1 MKKEEIH
8 LGDWHRLFIGNNPGE
23 FLLEV
28 AIRTIIIYLFLLL
41 MMRFMGKRMNAQLNV
56 VELSVM
62 VMLGAIVAVAMQLPD
77 RGLLHSIMTLGCV
90 LVLYRGSNWL
100 AFKNRRIEHVLQGDL
115 EQVVAEGE
123 MDLAAMAKMRLARE
137 QLFAQLRKAK
147 IQHLG
152 QVKRVYMEANG
163 EFSIY
168 QQQPPKPGLSVL
180 PDKDTAMHF
189 AEPADLQHEA
199 CERCGHIEP
208 AGQHPGSC
216 PRCGSSTWTKAVQL
230 EQPRKQD
237 QPKPQPEPVLS

>member
-28 AIRTIIIYLFLLL
+28 AIRTLIIYLFLLL

-90 LVLYRGSNWL
+90 LVLYRGINWL
-100 AFKNRRIEHVLQGDL
+100 AFKYRRVEHLVQGDL
-115 EQVVAEGE
+115 QQVVADGE
-123 MDLAAMAKMRLARE
+123 MDLPAMAQVRLSRE

-168 QQQPPKPGLSVL
+168 QQQQPKPGLSVI
-180 PDKDTAMHF
+180 PDKDQALHH
-189 AEPADLQHEA
+189 AEPTDNRLQA
-199 CERCGHIEP
+199 CERCGHTEP
-208 AGQHPGSC
+208 TGRHPRNC
-216 PRCGSSTWTKAVQL
+216 PRCGSATWTKAVQL
-230 EQPRKQD
+230 KQSQKQD
-237 QPKPQPEPVLS
+237 QPQPVLS

>member
-28 AIRTIIIYLFLLL
+28 AIRTLIIYLFLLL

-62 VMLGAIVAVAMQLPD
+62 VMLGAIVAVGIQLPD
-77 RGLLHSIMTLGCV
+77 RGILHSIMTLGLV
-90 LVLYRGSNWL
+90 LALYRGSNWL
-100 AFKNRRIEHVLQGDL
+100 AFKNRRAEYLLQGDL
-115 EQVVAEGE
+115 QQVVANGE
-123 MDLAAMAKMRLARE
+123 MDLAAMSQVRLSRE

-168 QQQPPKPGLSVL
+168 QQQPPQPGLSVI
-180 PDKDTAMHF
+180 PDKDKALHH
-189 AEPADLQHEA
+189 AEPTDMQHQA
-199 CERCGHIEP
+199 CERCGHTEP
-208 AGQHPGSC
+208 AGQHPRNC
-216 PRCGSSTWTKAVQL
+216 PRCGSATWTKAVQL

-237 QPKPQPEPVLS
+237 QPQRQPVLS

>member
-8 LGDWHRLFIGNNPGE
+8 FGDWHRLFIGNNPGE

-28 AIRTIIIYLFLLL
+28 AIRTIVIYLFLLL
-41 MMRFMGKRMNAQLNV
+41 LMRFMGKRMNAQLNV

-62 VMLGAIVAVAMQLPD
+62 IMLGGIVSVAMQLPD
-77 RGLLHSIMTLGCV
+77 RGLLHSIMTLGCM
-90 LVLYRGSNWL
+90 LVLYRGINWL
-100 AFKNRRIEHVLQGDL
+100 AFKNQTVERLVQGDL
-115 EQVVAEGE
+115 EQVVADGE
-123 MDLAAMAKMRLARE
+123 LDLKAMANARLSRE

-180 PDKDTAMHF
+180 PDKDTALHF
-189 AEPADLQHEA
+189 AEPADMQQQA
-199 CERCGHIEP
+199 CERCGHTEP
-208 AGQHPGSC
+208 TGQHPGNCS
-216 PRCGSSTWTKAVQL
+216 RCDSGTWTKAVQL
-230 EQPRKQD
+230 KQPRKEAQ
-237 QPKPQPEPVLS
+237 PQPEPALS

>member
-28 AIRTIIIYLFLLL
+28 AIRTLIIYLFLLL

-56 VELSVM
+56 VELTVM
-62 VMLGAIVAVAMQLPD
+62 LMLGAIVAVAMQLPD

-90 LVLYRGSNWL
+90 LVLYRGINWL
-100 AFKNRRIEHVLQGDL
+100 AFKYRGVEKLVQGDL
-115 EQVVAEGE
+115 EQVVADGE
-123 MDLAAMAKMRLARE
+123 MDLEAMANVRLSRE
-137 QLFAQLRKAK
+137 QPFAQLRKAK

-168 QQQPPKPGLSVL
+168 QQQPPQPGLSVL

-189 AEPADLQHEA
+189 AEPADPQRQA
-199 CERCGHIEP
+199 CERCGHTAP
-208 AGQHPGSC
+208 AGPPPGSC
-216 PRCGSSTWTKAVQL
+216 PRCGSATWAKAVQPK
-230 EQPRKQD
+230 QFRKQD
-237 QPKPQPEPVLS
+237 QGQPVLS

>member
-41 MMRFMGKRMNAQLNV
+41 MMRFMGKRMNGQLNV

-62 VMLGAIVAVAMQLPD
+62 IMLGGIVAVAMQLPD

-90 LVLYRGSNWL
+90 LALYRSTNWL
-100 AFKNRRIEHVLQGDL
+100 TFKNEAIERVVQGDL
-115 EQVVAEGE
+115 EQVVADGE
-123 MDLAAMAKMRLARE
+123 MDLRAMANVRLSRE

-180 PDKDTAMHF
+180 PDKDTALHF
-189 AEPADLQHEA
+189 AEPADLQQQA
-199 CERCGHIEP
+199 CERCGHTEP
-208 AGQHPGSC
+208 AGPHHGSC
-216 PRCGSSTWTKAVQL
+216 PRCSSATWTKAVQL
-230 EQPRKQD
+230 KQPRKQD
-237 QPKPQPEPVLS
+237 NPQPVLS

>member
-8 LGDWHRLFIGNNPGE
+8 LGDWHRLFIGNNPVE

-56 VELSVM
+56 AELSVM

-77 RGLLHSIMTLGCV
+77 RGLLHSIMTLGIV
-90 LVLYRGSNWL
+90 LVLYRGTNWL
-100 AFKNRRIEHVLQGDL
+100 AFKNRRFEHLVQGDL
-115 EQVVAEGE
+115 QQVVANGE
-123 MDLAAMAKMRLARE
+123 LDLGAMAQVRLSRE

-168 QQQPPKPGLSVL
+168 QQKPPKSGLSVV
-180 PDKDTAMHF
+180 PDKDTALHF
-189 AEPADLQHEA
+189 AESADVQHQA
-199 CERCGHIEP
+199 CERCGHTKP
-208 AGQHPGSC
+208 AGPPAGSC
-216 PRCGSSTWTKAVQL
+216 PRCGSATWTKAVQL
-230 EQPRKQD
+230 EEPRKQD
-237 QPKPQPEPVLS
+237 QPKPQPVLS

>member
-28 AIRTIIIYLFLLL
+28 AIRTLIIYLFLLL

-123 MDLAAMAKMRLARE
+123 MNLAAMAKMRLSRE

-168 QQQPPKPGLSVL
+168 QQQPPRPGLSVL
-180 PDKDTAMHF
+180 PDKDTALHF

-208 AGQHPGSC
+208 AGQHPANC
-216 PRCGSSTWTKAVQL
+216 PRCGSATWTKAVQL
-230 EQPRKQD
+230 EQPRPQD
-237 QPKPQPEPVLS
+237 QPKPQPVLS